1 MSFIDRIFDALR
13 RHPKRIVF
21 PEGNE
26 PRVMEAAARFRDEGL
41 GTPILLGDTEEI
53 QQLAEHLKISL
64 KYIRVINPKE
74 SSDLPK
80 FIRSLERIQRFRNMN
95 TSSAEELLRNPNYF
109 ACMMTNFGHC
119 DGLVGGSAMA
129 GSKVLR
135 PIIQLIRFLP
145 QVRSISGCTIH
156 VMNDTRYGDDGV
168 LFFADTGVI
177 PEPSTDQLANIAI
190 RAGMLCRH
198 LTGVRPRVGMLSF
211 STKSSST
218 HRATEKV
225 VAATALAKQRIGENQ
240 MEMDVDGELQADA
253 ALIPGLA
260 EKKAGSSMVA
270 GQANVLV
277 FPDLNSANIATKLVQ
292 HLGSGEAYGQILL
305 GLSNPAG
312 ELSRGV
318 SVESIVAVAAI
329 VGVQAIKYREI
340 YDYEESAFDV
350 DLDLKASAR
359 AGA

>member
-1 MSFIDRIFDALR
+1 MSFIERIYSALR

-26 PRVMEAAARFRDEGL
+26 PRVMEAAGKFRDLGL
-41 GTPILLGDTEEI
+41 GTPILLGDIDEI
-53 QQLAEHLKISL
+53 RQLAEHLKISL
-64 KYIRVINPKE
+64 KHIKVIDPTT
-74 SSDLPK
+74 SDDLPK
-80 FIRSLERIQRFRNMN
+80 FVRSLERIQRFRNMN
-95 TSSAEELLRNPNYF
+95 SNTAVEMLANPNYF

-119 DGLVGGSAMA
+119 DGLVGGSAVA

-145 QVRSISGCTIH
+145 QVRTISGCTIH
-156 VMNDTRYGDDGV
+156 EVSDGRFGDQGV

-177 PEPSTDQLANIAI
+177 PEPSIDQLAGIGI
-190 RAGMLCRH
+190 RAGLLCRH
-198 LTGVRPRVGMLSF
+198 IMGVRPRVAMLSF

-218 HRATEKV
+218 HRAVEKM
-225 VAATALAKQRIGENQ
+225 VAATELARQRVAEGGL
-240 MEMDVDGELQADA
+240 EMDIDGELQADA

-260 EKKAGSSMVA
+260 EKKAASSLVA

-277 FPDLNSANIATKLVQ
+277 FPDLNSSNIASKLVH
-292 HLGSGEAYGQILL
+292 HLGGGNAFGQILL

-318 SVESIVAVAAI
+318 SVDSIVAVAAI
-329 VGVQAIKYREI
+329 VGLQAIRYREL
-340 YDYEESAFDV
+340 YDYENSSLEPDV
-350 DLDLKASAR
+350 GLKPR
-359 AGA
+359 LKTG